1 MQSYLAKR
9 SGVAGFPETAMTN
22 ATRELK
28 IQAEILHTRIRALDT
43 RYLGRLRI
51 LTSCRRS
58 SDEQLIAMA
67 AAIRR
72 RDCLAVIAAELGF
85 ANWRQMKAALSG
97 DGEVLEFGTLLYPD
111 CGAGLNRWYTRY
123 EDAATVR
130 AACHGYLLAYRRQYL
145 VVDRDYIESLGL
157 DPADA
162 DWRELG
168 FDWVRPASLAARTRL
183 YDKLIAG
190 HREREK
196 DMGRKEAIEK
206 CKSRKAARGVFAVR
220 CTATGQVWVGSSP
233 NLDAARNGAW
243 FFLRHRYH
251 HNKALQAEWNT
262 HGEEAFQY
270 EILETLD
277 EGLSAIG
284 VSDVL
289 KEKKR
294 DWVAQLCAQTL

>member
-1 MQSYLAKR
+1 
-9 SGVAGFPETAMTN
+9 MTS

-28 IQAEILHTRIRALDT
+28 IQAEILHKRIRALDT

-51 LTSCRRS
+51 LKSCRRS

-67 AAIRR
+67 AAIQR
-72 RDCLAVIAAELGF
+72 RDCLAVIAAESGF
-85 ANWRQMKAALSG
+85 ANWRQARAALAG
-97 DGEVLEFGTLLYPD
+97 DSEAVEFGTLLYPD

-123 EDAATVR
+123 ADAATVR
-130 AACHGYLLAYRRQYL
+130 AACNGYLLAYKRQYL

-157 DPADA
+157 DPGDA

-190 HREREK
+190 RREGEK
-196 DMGRKEAIEK
+196 DMGRKEAIADTVCTGIPLATNGIREK

-220 CTATGQVWVGSSP
+220 CTATGQIWVDSSP
-233 NLDAARNGAW
+233 NLDAARNGAG

-251 HNKALQAEWNT
+251 HNKALQNEWNT
-262 HGEEAFQY
+262 YGEEAFQY
-270 EILETLD
+270 EILEKLD
-277 EGLSAIG
+277 DEVSAIG
-284 VSDVL
+284 VTDAL

-294 DWVAQLCAQTL
+294 NWVAQLGARTL